1 MGQFVLGF
9 KPNQYSPRVL
19 PKVTTIKNFLRL
31 LMVFLLVQTVASLG
45 CSSERRTDLLSP
57 VEREWLTAHDGKIRY
72 ALNPDYPPFGFYD
85 QNGVS
90 RGLTADYFKL
100 LERKLHFRFKE
111 VKVASWNE
119 IIIKAKNREID
130 VFGNADD
137 MPERRQY
144 LLFTE
149 PYYEAAIVILVRSD
163 KKGYNS
169 IAKLQGILD
178 RYS

>member
-1 MGQFVLGF
+1 M
-9 KPNQYSPRVL
+9 
-19 PKVTTIKNFLRL
+19 
-31 LMVFLLVQTVASLG
+31 
-45 CSSERRTDLLSP
+45 
-57 VEREWLTAHDGKIRY
+57 TAHDGKIRY
-72 ALNPDYPPFGFYD
+72 APNPDYPPFGFYD

-90 RGLTADYFKL
+90 RGLTADYIKL

-137 MPERRQY
+137 MPERRKY

-163 KKGYNS
+163 KKG
-169 IAKLQGILD
+169 L
-178 RYS
+178 